1 MVDLSHLAQH
11 IQAGKAQ
18 EASEL
23 ITQALCENYPL
34 EDILKHGLIAGMEK
48 AVQRFRRNEISIP
61 AVLVVERALNMGIKI
76 LTPYLRASETA
87 GKGTVVIGTVKGDI
101 QDTEKNL
108 ISVMM
113 RGLGLRVIDLGAAV
127 TSERFIHAA
136 EQEKAQII
144 ACTAARTTTMPQ
156 MKTLVQAVNSA
167 GIRNQVKIMVSGDPV
182 TERYCEVIG
191 ADLYAPDAVRAAE
204 IAEAHCTTHNT
215 GKETGKPV
223 GKMLHP

>member
-1 MVDLSHLAQH
+1 MIDLHTIALSL
-11 IQAGKAQ
+11 QAGKAT
-18 EASEL
+18 ETSAL
-23 ITQALCENYPL
+23 ITQAVQENYAL
-34 EDILKHGLIAGMEK
+34 EDILKQGLIAGME
-48 AVQRFRRNEISIP
+48 AVEHRFSRNEIGIP
-61 AVLVVERALNMGIKI
+61 QVLVVERALNMGIKT
-76 LTPYLRASETA
+76 LTPLLNACETA

-101 QDTEKNL
+101 QDTDKNL

-156 MKTLVQAVNSA
+156 MKTLVQAINTA
-167 GIRNQVKIMVSGDPV
+167 GIRDQVKIMVSGDPV

-204 IAEAHCTTHNT
+204 LAEAHCTHNM
-215 GKETGKPV
+215 GN
-223 GKMLHP
+223 

>member
-1 MVDLSHLAQH
+1 MVDLHAIALS
-11 IQAGKAQ
+11 IQAGKAK
-18 EASEL
+18 ETSEL
-23 ITQALCENYPL
+23 ITQAVNENYPL
-34 EDILKHGLIAGMEK
+34 EDILKQGLIAGMET
-48 AVQRFRRNEISIP
+48 VEQRFRRREICIP
-61 AVLVVERALNMGIKI
+61 EVLVVERALNMGIKTI
-76 LTPYLRASETA
+76 TPYLQASETA

-127 TSERFIHAA
+127 TSERFIQAA
-136 EQEKAQII
+136 EQEKAKII

-167 GIRNQVKIMVSGDPV
+167 GIRDQVKIMVSGDPV

-191 ADLYAPDAVRAAE
+191 ADLYAPDVVSAAE
-204 IAEAHCTTHNT
+204 IAEAHCTNNA
-215 GKETGKPV
+215 GN
-223 GKMLHP
+223 

>member
-1 MVDLSHLAQH
+1 MVDLHSIAVSL
-11 IQAGKAQ
+11 QAGKAK
-18 EASEL
+18 ETSEL
-23 ITQALCENYPL
+23 ITQAVNENYPL
-34 EDILKHGLIAGMEK
+34 EDILKQGLIAGME
-48 AVQRFRRNEISIP
+48 AVEQRFRRHEICIP
-61 AVLVVERALNMGIKI
+61 EVLVVEWALNIGIKT
-76 LTPYLRASETA
+76 LTPYLHDGETT

-108 ISVMM
+108 MTVMM

-127 TSERFIHAA
+127 TSERFIQAA

-144 ACTAARTTTMPQ
+144 ACTAARTTTMHQ

-191 ADLYAPDAVRAAE
+191 ADLYAPDVVSAAE
-204 IAEAHCTTHNT
+204 IAEAHCTHNT
-215 GKETGKPV
+215 GN
-223 GKMLHP
+223 

>member
-1 MVDLSHLAQH
+1 MVNLYTIALS
-11 IQAGKAQ
+11 IQAGNAKETNDLIAQ
-18 EASEL
+18 AVNE
-23 ITQALCENYPL
+23 QYPL
-34 EDILKHGLIAGMEK
+34 EDILKQGLIAGME
-48 AVQRFRRNEISIP
+48 AADQQFRRNEIGIP
-61 AVLVVERALNMGIKI
+61 EVLVAERALNMAIKI
-76 LTPYLRASETA
+76 LTPHLHASESA

-167 GIRNQVKIMVSGDPV
+167 GLRNQVKIMVSGDPV

-191 ADLYAPDAVRAAE
+191 ADLYAPDVISAAE
-204 IAEAHCTTHNT
+204 IAEAHCTHNLGT
-215 GKETGKPV
+215 KEPV
-223 GKMLHP
+223 GV

>member
-1 MVDLSHLAQH
+1 MVDLSKIAQS

-18 EASEL
+18 ETSAL
-23 ITQALCENYPL
+23 ITQAVNENYPF
-34 EDILKHGLIAGMEK
+34 EDILKHGLIAGIERGE
-48 AVQRFRRNEISIP
+48 QRFRRNKICIP
-61 AVLVVERALNMGIKI
+61 EVLVMERALNMGIKI
-76 LTPYLRASETA
+76 LTPYLRACETA

-113 RGLGLRVIDLGAAV
+113 RGIGLRVIDLGAAV
-127 TSERFIHAA
+127 TSERFIQAA

-156 MKTLVQAVNSA
+156 MKTLVQAVNTA

-182 TERYCEVIG
+182 TKRYCEVIG
-191 ADLYAPDAVRAAE
+191 ADLYAPDVVSAAE
-204 IAEAHCTTHNT
+204 IAQAHCTIYNS
-215 GKETGKPV
+215 GN
-223 GKMLHP
+223 